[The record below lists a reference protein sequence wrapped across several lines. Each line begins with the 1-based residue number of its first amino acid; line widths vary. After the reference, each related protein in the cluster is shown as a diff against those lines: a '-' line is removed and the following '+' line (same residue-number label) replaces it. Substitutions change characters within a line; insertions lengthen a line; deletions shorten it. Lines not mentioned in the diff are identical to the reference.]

1 MANHSTSFLL
11 FACLGACTS
20 TPLPPGAALTR
31 PTLTGSLPPAGN
43 GDEMAPDDTSLPLGI
58 GLTTGPSTI
67 LIGATLDFPVDKKIT
82 FGPSLHYGIDD
93 NVDLM
98 ALTAQFKY
106 FLSVVGDKDSFSV
119 LPYITAGIGA
129 ASIDKEGRSGDS
141 GLVIDA
147 GAGVR
152 YLTGDH
158 YRIGSEARLNYL
170 PDDLG
175 GENLYVSLEILQIVV
190 TF

>member
-1 MANHSTSFLL
+1 MATHSTYFLL

-20 TPLPPGAALTR
+20 TTLPPGAALAR
-31 PTLTGSLPPAGN
+31 PTLTGSLPAASN
-43 GDEMAPDDTSLPLGI
+43 DEAPDDTSLPLGV

-98 ALTAQFKY
+98 ALTGQFKY
-106 FLSVVGDKDSFSV
+106 FLPVVGDKDSFSV
-119 LPYITAGIGA
+119 LPYITAGIGV
-129 ASIDKEGRSGDS
+129 ASIDKEGRAGDS

-175 GENLYVSLEILQIVV
+175 GENLYVSLEILQIVIS
-190 TF
+190 F